1 MQCMLL
7 LFINSYHFL
16 TGFYLSDND
25 EEMPE
30 DPTATANDEQLPDSP
45 VQRPEIGQPSSPVQ
59 QPEIRQPSAFDFHG
73 SMRRLGGN
81 PTSMFSVIDQVDD
94 MLPAGPIVVH
104 SERAGGGARLCNILH
119 IIHILHIV
127 HILITCFIQATSYEG
142 KSLKI
147 YSISLRNI
155 CLRYF

>member
-1 MQCMLL
+1 MQYMLL

-30 DPTATANDEQLPDSP
+30 DPTAIANDEQLPDSP

-59 QPEIRQPSAFDFHG
+59 QPQIRQLSAFDFHG

-81 PTSMFSVIDQVDD
+81 PTSMFSVVDEVD
-94 MLPAGPIVVH
+94 GMLPAGPIVVH
-104 SERAGGGARLCNILH
+104 SERAGGGARLCNILV
-119 IIHILHIV
+119 IIHI
-127 HILITCFIQATSYEG
+127 
-142 KSLKI
+142 
-147 YSISLRNI
+147 
-155 CLRYF
+155 

>member
-1 MQCMLL
+1 
-7 LFINSYHFL
+7 L

-45 VQRPEIGQPSSPVQ
+45 VQQPEIGQPSSPVQ
-59 QPEIRQPSAFDFHG
+59 QPEFDFHG

-81 PTSMFSVIDQVDD
+81 PTSMFSVVDQVDD

-127 HILITCFIQATSYEG
+127 HILITCFIQATNYKG
-142 KSLKI
+142 KSSK
-147 YSISLRNI
+147 
-155 CLRYF
+155 F